1 LSALVLAKAADH
13 SFAQILGS
21 ILKVKVKEMDASVQV
36 KDLVKVK
43 VTKVDGWKTK
53 GSFVEKLASD
63 SEFPQEKFVAN
74 LWSSIQEIQLEQSA
88 ATRKRKDS
96 KAMEIDQSLLL
107 GQQAAKDRTAQQI

>member
-1 LSALVLAKAADH
+1 
-13 SFAQILGS
+13 
-21 ILKVKVKEMDASVQV
+21 MDASVQV

-63 SEFPQEKFVAN
+63 SEFPREKFVAN